1 MGNLRIVTSARWE
14 TLGARLLGE
23 NMCSFLVWAPRANR
37 VDVCINRP
45 GNREIV
51 MEAVGDGYFH
61 AVVEDIAAG
70 ALYRYR
76 LNEEKERPDPASR
89 YQPQGVHGP
98 SQIIDRRF
106 SWKDSGWRGLPL
118 ESYVL
123 YELHVGTFTAQGT
136 FDAITPRLT
145 TLKDLGVTAIELMPL
160 AQYSGD
166 RNWGYD
172 GVYAYAVQ
180 ASYGGPLALK
190 AFVNACH
197 QHGIAVVLDVVYNHV
212 GPEGNYLADFGPYFT
227 DLYRTPWGQ
236 AINFDEAGS
245 DEVRRYF
252 IENAL
257 QWITDFHVDALR
269 LDAIHAI
276 VDLSSRTF
284 LEELRA
290 AVHSKAKELDRD
302 VYLFPESNRN
312 DARVVCAPGAGG
324 WGFDAVWNDDF
335 HHSLHV
341 LLTGERDG
349 YYEDFSGI
357 DDLASCYREGFLY
370 AGQYSKYRQR
380 RHGNSSK
387 QIPAKRF
394 IVCAQNHDQ
403 VGNRR
408 VGDRLA
414 QLVSFE
420 QLKLAAGTLLLS
432 PYLPLLFMG
441 EEYGESAPFQ
451 YFVSHGDPSLIE
463 AVRRGRRE
471 EFARFGWIGE
481 IPDPQSEA
489 TFLGCKLNWD
499 LQSGGNHRVLWHFYQ
514 ELLRLRRE
522 VSPLAKLDKDA
533 LEVTPFTRQK
543 ALLVRRWDSSS
554 QILFVC
560 HFDGFPIELRSPI
573 PPGRWHR
580 ALDSEDE
587 RWGGKGSQALA
598 VLESQGELQ
607 LSLGPWA
614 VLVLAQATESDKT
627 LTAVERST
635 QKKGKREVLRSG
647 IGAPPCRDIS
657 VAIRVSSDSHLPNIL
672 RVFGTSPGPC
682 KESEK

>member
-1 MGNLRIVTSARWE
+1 MGNSRIVTSARWE

-227 DLYRTPWGQ
+227 DLYKTPWGQ
-236 AINFDEAGS
+236 AINFDQAGS

-276 VDLSSRTF
+276 VDLSAPTF

-420 QLKLAAGTLLLS
+420 QLRLAAGTLLLS

-499 LQSGGNHRVLWHFYQ
+499 LQSGGNHRALWHFYQ

-522 VSPLAKLDKDA
+522 VSPLATLDKDA
-533 LEVTPFTRQK
+533 LEVTPFTRHK

-560 HFDGFPIELRSPI
+560 HFDRVPAELRLPI
-573 PPGRWHR
+573 PPGRWQR

-587 RWGGKGSQALA
+587 RWGGRGSQAHE
-598 VLESQGELQ
+598 VVESQGELQ
-607 LSLGPWA
+607 LCLGPWA
-614 VLVLAQATESDKT
+614 FLVLAQAEIDKT
-627 LTAVERST
+627 AVH
-635 QKKGKREVLRSG
+635 SG
-647 IGAPPCRDIS
+647 
-657 VAIRVSSDSHLPNIL
+657 
-672 RVFGTSPGPC
+672 
-682 KESEK
+682 